1 MQSITV
7 FCSAADDIAPAYK
20 AEAEIL
26 GQWIGQHHNRLV
38 YGGANGGLME
48 IVSKNAREN
57 GSPVLGIITRHIAH
71 MGRSSLQPTELITAE
86 SMGERKQRLIDN
98 GDIIVALPGGIGTI
112 DELFDAL
119 TGKMLGYHDKPI
131 VICNTQGIF
140 DPLIQQ
146 IEHLRAQHF
155 LRYDKPNLCHI
166 VSDARACCELLD
178 QYNR

>member
-7 FCSAADDIAPAYK
+7 FCSAADNIDPIYK
-20 AEAEIL
+20 TEGEIL

-71 MGRSSLQPTELITAE
+71 LGRSSSQPTELITAE

-119 TGKMLGYHDKPI
+119 TGKMLGHHDKPI

-146 IEHLRAQHF
+146 IDHLRAQHF
-155 LRYDKPNLCHI
+155 LRYDKPNLYHI